1 MDTSK
6 IEKTLY
12 QIAELLQKL
21 KDNQREFLNFNQAR
35 DFLGVGTS
43 TLYKLTSERKI
54 KYYKP
59 NGKLLFKKG
68 DLEKWITQNPM
79 RTLEEE
85 KLLRNKKAKREINV

>member
-6 IEKTLY
+6 IEKTLC
-12 QIAELLQKL
+12 QIADLLQQL
-21 KDNQREFLNFNQAR
+21 KDKQREFLDFNQAK

-59 NGKLLFKKG
+59 TGKLLFKKS
-68 DLEKWITQNPM
+68 DLEDWLTRNPM

-85 KLLRNKKAKREINV
+85 KLLRDKIFKRSKQV